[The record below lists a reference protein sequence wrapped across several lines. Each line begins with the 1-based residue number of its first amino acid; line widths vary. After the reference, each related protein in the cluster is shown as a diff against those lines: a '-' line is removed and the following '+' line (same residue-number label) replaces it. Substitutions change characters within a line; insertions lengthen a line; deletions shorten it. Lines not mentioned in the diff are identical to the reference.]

1 MKTIKNIL
9 FISFVLLSFVGQS
22 QEKQEDTLAE
32 RICGSGYAN
41 WTSTDF
47 IVNFENAILRH
58 LGYPKDHPDKE
69 KIITKFFNENNALL
83 ICGDDNDTYIRENE
97 HILKRSLALG
107 EWEFLDYVANSNKYN
122 GFDWNFYE
130 IVDGK
135 KETILDYLD
144 MIINDEELASEY
156 DVDELKTLIG
166 VLEEAGAKRGRELE

>member
-22 QEKQEDTLAE
+22 QEKQGALTEK
-32 RICGSGYAN
+32 ICGAGYIN
-41 WTSTDF
+41 WSSTDS
-47 IVNFENAILRH
+47 IGNFEAALLRH

-107 EWEFLDYVANSNKYN
+107 EWDFLGYVANNPKYD

-166 VLEEAGAKRGRELE
+166 VLEESGAKRGRELE